1 MTQIVDLDTY
11 KWKNR
16 LLFLFTPSAENE
28 QYKKQLEALNKQEPG
43 LRDRDLIVFRV
54 VGDKA
59 LQGTTPLAAGSA
71 DNLREKLEVDDTFTL
86 ILMGKDGGVKRRE
99 EKNVAVDELFA
110 QIDSMPM
117 RQREMQHD

>member
-11 KWKNR
+11 KWKSR
-16 LLFLFTPSAENE
+16 LLFLFTPSAEDE
-28 QYKKQLEALNKQEPG
+28 HYKKQLEALNKQEPG